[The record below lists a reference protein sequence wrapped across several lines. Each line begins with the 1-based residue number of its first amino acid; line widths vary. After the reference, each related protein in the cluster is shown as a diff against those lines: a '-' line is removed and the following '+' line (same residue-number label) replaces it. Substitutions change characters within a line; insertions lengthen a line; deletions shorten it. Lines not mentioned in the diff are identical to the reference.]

1 VVNANPPFLVVHT
14 NAAFCRLSGIDS
26 HLVVGKPISSLLTIP
41 DPQTIAELQEDH
53 QRREQ
58 GKFGEVNGY
67 DSTTGAML
75 RIESASHNGNDE
87 LLHDDSRETQGLS
100 AAEAAGRARAA
111 ASQEDSVERLIATS
125 GFGRYIIISL
135 NARPLL
141 GQKFTIS
148 KPAESAQSQ
157 RGREE
162 GSNGSSITSN
172 CEASYRLV
180 PCKSWRNSI
189 EE

>member
-1 VVNANPPFLVVHT
+1 MVNAIPPFLVVHT

-41 DPQTIAELQEDH
+41 DPQTVAELQEDH
-53 QRREQ
+53 EQREQ
-58 GKFGEVNGY
+58 LKLEEANGY
-67 DSTTGAML
+67 DSTGAIL
-75 RIESASHNGNDE
+75 RTESTSHQGNDE
-87 LLHDDSRETQGLS
+87 SVHAGSRETQGLS

-141 GQKFTIS
+141 GQKFSIA

-180 PCKSWRNSI
+180 PCTS
-189 EE
+189 